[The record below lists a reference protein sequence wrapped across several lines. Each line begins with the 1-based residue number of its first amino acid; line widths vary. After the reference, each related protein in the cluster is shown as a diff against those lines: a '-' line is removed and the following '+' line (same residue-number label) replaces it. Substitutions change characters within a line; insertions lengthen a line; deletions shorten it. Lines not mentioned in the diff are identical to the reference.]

1 MQNQD
6 IFVVSNARGV
16 MTEKSYPGHVSN
28 SFWWGR
34 TNGLGSLHVRDQNR
48 HSVDRFS
55 GKIACARSDTR
66 ETRVSFQMS
75 GLAQSSSPSS
85 VLSKTAKKTKKIDP
99 LSCTQ
104 YFLSLCQT
112 SC

>member
-1 MQNQD
+1 MRTRVTQKSGH
-6 IFVVSNARGV
+6 FVVSNARGV

-55 GKIACARSDTR
+55 GKIECAGSDKR

-75 GLAQSSSPSS
+75 ALA
-85 VLSKTAKKTKKIDP
+85 
-99 LSCTQ
+99 
-104 YFLSLCQT
+104 
-112 SC
+112 